1 MMVEH
6 SFLPRKKELSVTV
19 DFSTKGNG
27 AIMIK
32 VLVAKKSLR
41 HQDTKDTKRI
51 FLKQILFVS
60 WCLGGGFCIFEFFGL
75 RSNDA

>member
-32 VLVAKKSLR
+32 VLVAKKITSPPG
-41 HQDTKDTKRI
+41 HQGYQED
-51 FLKQILFVS
+51 LS
-60 WCLGGGFCIFEFFGL
+60 
-75 RSNDA
+75 